1 MPFGLTNAPSTFM
14 RLIIQVLH
22 AFIGKFVIVYV
33 DNILIY
39 SKGLD
44 EHIGHLRQVLKVLR
58 KESLYAN
65 LQKCDFC
72 MDKIIFLGYV
82 VSAKGIDMD
91 EAKVKAIQEWPM
103 PKSIIKFK
111 SFHLVY

>member
-22 AFIGKFVIVYV
+22 AFIGKFLIVYV

-44 EHIGHLRQVLKVLR
+44 EHIGHLKQVLEVLI

-82 VSAKGIDMD
+82 ISAKGIDMD
-91 EAKVKAIQEWPM
+91 EAKVKVIQEWPM
-103 PKSIIKFK
+103 PKSIIEFR
-111 SFHLVY
+111 SFHLVH

>member
-82 VSAKGIDMD
+82 VSAKGIDID

-103 PKSIIKFK
+103 PKSIIEFRN
-111 SFHLVY
+111 FHLVH